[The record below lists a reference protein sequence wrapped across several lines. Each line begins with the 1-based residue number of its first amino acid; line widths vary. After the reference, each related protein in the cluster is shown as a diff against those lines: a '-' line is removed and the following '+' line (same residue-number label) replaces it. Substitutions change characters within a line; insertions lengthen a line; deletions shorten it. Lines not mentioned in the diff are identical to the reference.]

1 MGPIKKNLYIVLII
15 ILFHSL
21 RLWADDW
28 MLKSWKTPD
37 GLPQDSIQA
46 LAQGKDGY
54 IWAGTNNGLVRFDGL
69 QFKVFNH
76 WNTAA
81 LASDKIRFL
90 LVDRSGKLWV
100 GLDGGGVAGYFDG
113 KWTHLSTG
121 DGLSHA
127 TVTSMLEDRNGNLW
141 IGTAHGVNR
150 LNADG
155 IQTFTTDNGLPGNIV
170 QALGES
176 PEGQVLVGTL
186 ASGIAEFSSEGFMV
200 PPYFQQFAHHG
211 ITAIRW
217 NGTDTSWIGSDHGLF
232 VLRNRRITPV
242 KVGENPI
249 PAIRCLTISRSGDL
263 WVGTDGNGVF
273 RGAPGADRIDPF
285 LEELREHFVYSFLE
299 GRDGELWIGTFTDGL
314 FRLTPKQVGNWL
326 DHNPAKDRLVNTV
339 LMERHNVCWVGTQ
352 KGGLLKV
359 IDGTVARRFTREDGL
374 GDNDVRA
381 LWLEREG
388 VVWAGT
394 ASGRVV
400 RVEHDSMVP
409 SSDSY
414 PKDLNAVVNVIEKDR
429 DNVVWVGTSRGI
441 AGVENG
447 RFMDRLRLSERN
459 VRVILNAGAGRLW
472 AGTDR
477 GLYYFHG
484 GDFVAVENDPRLQK
498 ADITALYAQP
508 DGTLWIGTNGDGLF
522 VMRRDSVGHITTVN
536 GLEDNSI
543 FSIRRD
549 RLERFWFSSRA
560 GIFLI
565 PGTDLEAVLAG
576 KSTFV
581 RCRCLDET
589 NGMASRQCNG
599 GAMPASWETPSGSF
613 FYPTN
618 RGVSIVDPKRVE
630 INPNPPNVMIEQV
643 LADNHQLSAAESI
656 QLPDETSVIEFYFT
670 ALSFSDPSGIRFKYK
685 LEGFDEDWNSLGPQQ
700 SRAAMYI
707 NLDPGDYRF
716 RVMAANGDGVWNPE
730 EAEVSLRIGASFP
743 LIPVLLAILALA
755 AGILVMV
762 LRRNSHTQT
771 VSVPQKKYSTSALT
785 EDRAQSIQ
793 KRLLE
798 LMERD
803 KIFLDPDLT
812 LKKLASQLQVHPNYL
827 SQIINESLK
836 QSSNDFINRYRIE
849 HVKERLLDEEDA
861 QKTILDIAL
870 ESGFYS
876 KSVFNTAFK
885 KFTGTTPSKFRKK

>member
-1 MGPIKKNLYIVLII
+1 MGPIKKNIYIVLII
-15 ILFHSL
+15 ILLHSL
-21 RLWADDW
+21 RLWAGDW

-76 WNTAA
+76 WNTPA
-81 LASDKIRFL
+81 LASDKVKFL
-90 LVDRSGKLWV
+90 LVDHAGKLWV

-113 KWTHLSTG
+113 NWTHLSTD

-141 IGTAHGVNR
+141 LGTAHGVNR

-200 PPYFQQFAHHG
+200 PPYFQRFAHHG

-232 VLRNRRITPV
+232 VLRKRRVTPV
-242 KVGENPI
+242 NVEENPI
-249 PAIRCLTISRSGDL
+249 PAIRCLAISRRGDL
-263 WVGTDGNGVF
+263 WIGTDGNGVF

-285 LEELREHFVYSFLE
+285 LDDLREHFVYSFLE
-299 GRDGELWIGTFTDGL
+299 GRDGELWLGTFTDGL
-314 FRLTPKQVGNWL
+314 FRLTEKLVGNWL

-339 LMERHNVCWVGTQ
+339 LMDGNNVCWVGTQ
-352 KGGLLKV
+352 KGGLLKL
-359 IDGTVARRFTREDGL
+359 IDGTVTRRFTREDGL

-381 LWLEREG
+381 LWIERAG

-400 RVEHDSMVP
+400 RVEDNRLVP
-409 SSDSY
+409 LAGSSGN
-414 PKDLNAVVNVIEKDR
+414 DLRAVVNVVEGDR
-429 DNVVWVGTSRGI
+429 EGVVWIGTSLGV
-441 AGVENG
+441 ASVENG
-447 RFMDRLRLSERN
+447 RFSNQFRLPERN
-459 VRVILNAGAGRLW
+459 VRVILNAGDGRLW

-477 GLYYFHG
+477 GLYDLKS
-484 GDFVAVENDPRLQK
+484 GDFVAVETDPRLQK
-498 ADITALYAQP
+498 ADITSLYAQP

-522 VMRRDSVGHITTVN
+522 VLDRRSVGHITTEN
-536 GLEDNSI
+536 GLEDNFI

-549 RLERFWFSSRA
+549 QQGRYWFSSRS
-560 GIFLI
+560 GVFLV
-565 PGTDLEAVLAG
+565 PGGDLEAVLKG
-576 KSTFV
+576 KATVV

-599 GAMPASWETPSGSF
+599 GAMPASWQAISGNIL
-613 FYPTN
+613 YPTN
-618 RGVSIVDPKRVE
+618 RGIAIINPDRVE
-630 INPNPPNVMIEQV
+630 INPNPPNVLIEQV
-643 LADNHQLSAAESI
+643 LADNHQLSASESI
-656 QLPDETSVIEFYFT
+656 QLPDETSVVEFYFT

-700 SRAAMYI
+700 ARAAMYI

-730 EAEVSLRIGASFP
+730 EAEVSLRIGAGFP
-743 LIPVLLAILALA
+743 FIPVLFAILALA
-755 AGILVMV
+755 AGILIMV
-762 LRRNSHTQT
+762 LRKNSHTQT
-771 VSVPQKKYSTSALT
+771 AMVPQKKYSTSALT
-785 EDRAQSIQ
+785 EDRAQAIQ

-836 QSSNDFINRYRIE
+836 QSSNDFINRFRIE